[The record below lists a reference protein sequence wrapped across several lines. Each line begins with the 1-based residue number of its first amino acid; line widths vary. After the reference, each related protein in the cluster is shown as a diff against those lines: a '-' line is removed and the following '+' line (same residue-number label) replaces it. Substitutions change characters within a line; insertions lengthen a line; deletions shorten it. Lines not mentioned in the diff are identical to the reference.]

1 MHSVQIPAVDYDL
14 CSSWEYSRRRNRTA
28 ELFAVEFEDP
38 TIYQA
43 TTKSNGASTSVDS
56 GESSRLSLVDASAP
70 FSTYDSEGLVVQAA
84 LDENGRMWDELL
96 KTTFCGS
103 EHEAKQDKN
112 NSAFEYILYHR
123 RLCLL
128 WYLVYCTS
136 LS

>member
-14 CSSWEYSRRRNRTA
+14 GSRWEYSRRRNRTA

-84 LDENGRMWDELL
+84 LDE
-96 KTTFCGS
+96 KTAACGM
-103 EHEAKQDKN
+103 N
-112 NSAFEYILYHR
+112 
-123 RLCLL
+123 C
-128 WYLVYCTS
+128 
-136 LS
+136 